1 MTEDQKAAP
10 KGSFGSAIAA
20 TGATMLALVFSATS
34 FAAMSWA
41 LVKLVGLP
49 DFVLFGLLA
58 LSVVPVVWAT
68 VWTAGR
74 AWHVE
79 KRLTQGQDVDQPVF
93 RVWHYFRKA

>member
-1 MTEDQKAAP
+1 MTETQTT
-10 KGSFGSAIAA
+10 SRQTSLGSAIAA
-20 TGATMLALVFSATS
+20 TGATLLALVFSATS

-58 LSVVPVVWAT
+58 LSAVPVLWAT
-68 VWTAGR
+68 AWTAGR

-79 KRLTQGQDVDQPVF
+79 KRLTGGLDVDQPVF
-93 RVWHYFRKA
+93 KLTHYFRKP